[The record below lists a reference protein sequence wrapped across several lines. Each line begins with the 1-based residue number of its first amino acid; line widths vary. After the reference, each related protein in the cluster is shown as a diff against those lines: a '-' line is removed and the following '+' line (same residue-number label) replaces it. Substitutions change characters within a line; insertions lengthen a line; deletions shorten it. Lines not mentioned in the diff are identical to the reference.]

1 MKKKILAVI
10 TAMVMT
16 FASLPFAEMSVFA
29 AEKNI
34 TMTEYFG
41 TTDIPANNLSKHTGD
56 RYYLKTKFGGGIKPN
71 GKDGKGGKMNCTGF
85 IIAVM
90 KDCGGKVPKN
100 FKGRVTSG
108 YTLYNN
114 LIDAGCMPD
123 LKFSSIKKAKKSGKL
138 RKGDVIWYMPK
149 TYKVYP
155 SGRVKITKGSKD
167 NHWAFYW
174 GNGRQWASERKG
186 NMIVKMRAPDRKAK
200 VLVWHTTPDYG
211 KLKIKTKAADKA
223 TLTSGGY
230 TLKGIKYRV
239 YESDKKTSVGKLE
252 TNSKGVTPKLKLETG
267 TYYYRQTSTLNS
279 GYVRDNS
286 WNKVVISK
294 NKVKTYT
301 TVNKSY
307 YGKIKVISDSDKTF
321 TAVNKNNGKK
331 YSAFGKLPAGVYT
344 VSDGDAS
351 RDVTVK
357 YRETVEVDWD

>member
-149 TYKVYP
+149 AYKVLK
-155 SGRVKITKGSKD
+155 SGKIKFKRGLKD
-167 NHWAFYW
+167 NHWAIYW
-174 GNGRQWASERKG
+174 GRGRHWASEKKG
-186 NMIVKMRAPDRKAK
+186 NTIVSMRAPDSKAR
-200 VLVWHTTPDYG
+200 VLVWHTTPLYG
-211 KLKIKTKAADKA
+211 NLKLKVKAEDDA

-230 TLKGIKYRV
+230 TLKGIKYKV
-239 YESDKKTSVGKLE
+239 YKSDKKTVVGNLV
-252 TNSKGVTPKLKLETG
+252 TDTKGITAKLKLETG
-267 TYYYRQTSTLNS
+267 TYYYRQTSTGES
-279 GYVRDNS
+279 GYIKDNS
-286 WNKVVISK
+286 WNKVVITK
-294 NKVKTYT
+294 NKTKTGT
-301 TVNKSY
+301 TVNSSY
-307 YGKIKVISDSDKTF
+307 YGKISINCDSDKTF
-321 TAVNKNNGKK
+321 TAVNEGNGKK
-331 YSAFGKLPAGVYT
+331 YTAFDNLPAGVYT
-344 VSDGDAS
+344 VSDGDTS
-351 RDVTVK
+351 MKVTVK
-357 YRETVEVDWD
+357 YGKTVMVDWD